1 MWYHAGLPPVPI
13 RWLVVKD
20 PNGQFPPQALL
31 STDET
36 ITPKQMLTYFIQ
48 RWTVE
53 TTFEE
58 ARAHLGME
66 TQRQWNDQAIAR
78 TTPVVLAVFAIVALL
93 ADTLSKKTACSARQT
108 AWYRKTKP
116 TFSDAL
122 AWVRKHIWH
131 HFSMSTPP
139 PDRQK
144 PTTRI
149 VERLIDIVS
158 YAT

>member
-1 MWYHAGLPPVPI
+1 
-13 RWLVVKD
+13 
-20 PNGQFPPQALL
+20 
-31 STDET
+31 
-36 ITPKQMLTYFIQ
+36 MLTFFIQ

-78 TTPVVLAVFAIVALL
+78 STPLVLALFAMVALP
-93 ADTLSKKTACSARQT
+93 AHTLSKKTACRVRQT

-122 AWVRKHIWH
+122 AWVRKHLWQ
-131 HFSMSTPP
+131 HFQGQLHTQTGKNQQ
-139 PDRQK
+139 RQSSNALSISFAMLHEWIK
-144 PTTRI
+144 SSSEFDSWVIMVKEPSAKGDLM
-149 VERLIDIVS
+149 ES
-158 YAT
+158 